1 MLFQEQVLFVV
12 WVRSFG
18 ENLHSTHQRLDIR
31 TIRRRGTDLN
41 DIRQD
46 VQAFQADLR
55 DMRCRCRERD
65 LDQVRDPGDE
75 QSMDPDALT
84 SRKGDIQVFPS
95 TRTTDDSTDAV

>member
-12 WVRSFG
+12 WVWSFG
-18 ENLHSTHQRLDIR
+18 ENLHSTHQRSDIR
-31 TIRRRGTDLN
+31 TIRGRGTDLN

-65 LDQVRDPGDE
+65 FDQVGDTRDE
-75 QSMDPDALT
+75 KTMDRETLAARECNVQMLLSP
-84 SRKGDIQVFPS
+84 
-95 TRTTDDSTDAV
+95 